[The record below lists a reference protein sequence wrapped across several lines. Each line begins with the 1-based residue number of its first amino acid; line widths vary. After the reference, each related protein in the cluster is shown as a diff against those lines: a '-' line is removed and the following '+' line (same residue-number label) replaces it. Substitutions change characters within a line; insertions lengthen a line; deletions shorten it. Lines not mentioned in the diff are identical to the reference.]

1 MFVVSGLWQGDKG
14 LQGVPGPVGPPGTGL
29 IGPKV
34 SDWTVL
40 LYLKN
45 QFPDMTC
52 FVFSTFTF
60 NSLYFQGSIGKSGPQ
75 GPPGIQGEG
84 IQGQKVSKGNN

>member
-40 LYLKN
+40 LYLK
-45 QFPDMTC
+45 
-52 FVFSTFTF
+52 
-60 NSLYFQGSIGKSGPQ
+60 KS
-75 GPPGIQGEG
+75 
-84 IQGQKVSKGNN
+84 VS